1 MELIN
6 ILLSLNIYL
15 FNPSFLGFSYGNIIV
30 FISFLFDVYPNISD
44 HLYTFLLMCIIFTAW
59 SFIRTFRNS

>member
-6 ILLSLNIYL
+6 VLLSLNIYL

-44 HLYTFLLMCIIFTAW
+44 HLYTFFVDVYYFHCLEFYPD
-59 SFIRTFRNS
+59 FQK